1 MNMKLTIWQL
11 PEYGQNCGDDSGPK
25 VELLSTA
32 TLTSLNIT
40 VSDIEVSR
48 IHSLPG
54 SALQEKNQPS
64 SLYVYTCLVNK
75 ADFGSENSSTGNK
88 WAVGQLAK
96 ADITA
101 SVSPEIKLMRVQFQN
116 AQI

>member
-1 MNMKLTIWQL
+1 MKLIIWQHA
-11 PEYGQNCGDDSGPK
+11 EYGQNCGLK

-40 VSDIEVSR
+40 VSDIEVFR

-54 SALQEKNQPS
+54 SVLKEKTEPS
-64 SLYVYTCLVNK
+64 SLYVYTYLVNK
-75 ADFGSENSSTGNK
+75 ADSGNSSTGNK

-96 ADITA
+96 ANIKV
-101 SVSPEIKLMRVQFQN
+101 SVSLEIKLMRVQFQN
-116 AQI
+116 AHQRAQI